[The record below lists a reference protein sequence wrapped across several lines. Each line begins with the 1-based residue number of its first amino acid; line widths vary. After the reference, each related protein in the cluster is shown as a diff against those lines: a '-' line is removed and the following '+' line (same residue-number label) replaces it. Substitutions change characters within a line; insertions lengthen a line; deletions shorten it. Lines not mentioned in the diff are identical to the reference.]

1 MSRPAAPGS
10 PARRPG
16 EAFGLAASSGLPTSP
31 GPFETDRVAQLRGW
45 SLRLRL
51 AGDLQLGL
59 RQLLIDARDDVG
71 LVGPTGDA
79 LRALGERLAAD
90 ASAAATAAFDAA
102 DELDRCAVAEVLGFA
117 GGGQA

>member
-16 EAFGLAASSGLPTSP
+16 EAFGVGAPTASVVATR
-31 GPFETDRVAQLRGW
+31 PFQTDRVAQLRAW

-51 AGDLQLGL
+51 SGELQQEL
-59 RQLLIDARDDVG
+59 RQLLLDACDDAG

-79 LRALGERLAAD
+79 LRALGERLAGD

-102 DELDRCAVAEVLGFA
+102 DELDRCAVAEVLGVT